1 MKVFISDI
9 TIIKGKPQCSDYYEL
24 VGELQ
29 SGLQIYV
36 NIYHYNLEGYIG
48 RHVEMLL
55 CVLRTPYLESER
67 GIYNQLFLPWEY
79 YSIEA
84 IDELKKKI
92 GVNIAD
98 NKKKLI
104 LIGEFIDSYIIPK
117 EWVPLI
123 KPRSFQIFLKEPSAL
138 KTEDGVFLLNPVH
151 LNKRVPID
159 QFPREVSIGTG
170 CIDLAAW
177 CPL

>member
-9 TIIKGKPQCSDYYEL
+9 TIIKGKPHCTDYYEL

-29 SGLQIYV
+29 SGLRIYV
-36 NIYHYNLEGYIG
+36 NNYHYDLEGYIG
-48 RHVEMLL
+48 RYVEMLL
-55 CVLRTPYLESER
+55 CVLRSPYLEVER
-67 GIYNQLFLPWEY
+67 EIYNQLFLPWEY

-84 IDELKKKI
+84 IDELKKKL
-92 GVNIAD
+92 GVDIAN

-104 LIGEFIDSYIIPK
+104 LNGEYIDYYIIPE

-123 KPRSFQIFLKEPSAL
+123 IPRSFQILLKGSSAL
-138 KTEDGVFLLNPVH
+138 RTKDGVFLLNPVH
-151 LNKRVPID
+151 LEKSVPSD

-177 CPL
+177 YPL